1 MALLDLAARWAPGA
15 DAFLA
20 VGHVNHGLR
29 GRTSAAD
36 ARFVR
41 RQAAA
46 RDIPFRAQRVPVRR
60 FARLEGLGIEEASR
74 VLRYRALARMAADLR
89 CAAVLA
95 AHTLD
100 DQAETVVMNL
110 VRGAGPD
117 GLGGM
122 APRSTWPVP
131 VPRART
137 GSPRPRR
144 SNEGPLLLR
153 PLLTVPKNEIL
164 GYLRDRRVPFR
175 TDATNALPLFFRN
188 RVRPVLQAWEEERPG
203 LRERLARL
211 AEVLRD
217 EQDYWDALMP
227 PFSRRR
233 GLDLRPFRTLHKAFQ
248 RRLLRHTFGFSSFA
262 AIERARA
269 FAMDP
274 GAASRQSVPGGRLE
288 KAEGRLI
295 FRRRSRPID

>member
-1 MALLDLAARWAPGA
+1 MALLDLAARWGPGA
-15 DAFLA
+15 NAFLA

-29 GRTSAAD
+29 ARASAAD

-46 RDIPFRAQRVPVRR
+46 RGLSFRVQEAPVRR
-60 FARLEGLGIEEASR
+60 FARRATLGIEEASR

-89 CAAVLA
+89 CAVVLA

-100 DQAETVVMNL
+100 DQAETIVMNL

-117 GLGGM
+117 GLSGM

-131 VPRART
+131 DPRQ
-137 GSPRPRR
+137 

-153 PLLTVPKNEIL
+153 PLLAVPRKSIL
-164 GYLRDRRVPFR
+164 RYLRDRRVPFR

-217 EQDYWDALMP
+217 EQDYWDALLP
-227 PFSRRR
+227 PYSRRR
-233 GLDLRPFRTLHKAFQ
+233 GLDLLSFRKLHKAFQ
-248 RRLLRHTFGFSSFA
+248 RRLLRRVFGFSSFA
-262 AIERARA
+262 AVERARA
-269 FAMDP
+269 FALDP
-274 GAASRQSVPGGRLE
+274 EAASRQSVPAGWLE
-288 KAEGRLI
+288 KTEGRLI
-295 FRRRSRPID
+295 FRDQTQTIG